1 MIGDTPVPM
10 TTLDRARAL
19 DAEDELAGFRD
30 EFLFPSHPSGRAVY
44 LCGNSLGLQPRATRQ
59 WVLRELEHWAE
70 HAVEGHFRGERP
82 WFAYHEFFAKGAA
95 EVVGARPGEVVVM
108 NGLTVNLH
116 LMLVSFYAP
125 TPSRY
130 RIVIEAGAFPSDR
143 YAVASHARLHG
154 FDPETTV
161 VELAPRAGE
170 DDLRTAD
177 VEAFLAREGGN
188 VALVMLGGVNYYTG
202 QAQDL
207 AAITAAA
214 HACGA
219 RAGFDLAH
227 AAGNLELSLHDW
239 DVDFAVWCTY
249 KYLNSGPGGVACAFV
264 HERWASAPEL
274 PRLAGWWGNDPA
286 TRFTMPDE
294 FVPQP
299 GAAGWQLSNAPVLT
313 MAAFGAS
320 LEIFGRAGMK
330 RLGAKSRA
338 LTGFLESCLRGI
350 DTDLLTIITPTDPA
364 ARGCQL
370 SLRVAERGESVH
382 EALTARGVYCDFRR
396 PDVVRVAPVP
406 LYNSFEDV
414 WFFSEIVREC
424 VT

>member
-1 MIGDTPVPM
+1 M

-19 DAEDELAGFRD
+19 DAKDELAAFRD
-30 EFLFPSHPSGRAVY
+30 EFLFPAHPSGRTVY
-44 LCGNSLGLQPRATRQ
+44 LCGNSLGLQPKATRA
-59 WVLRELEHWAE
+59 WVERELAHWEE

-82 WFAYHEFFAKGAA
+82 WFAYHEFFAQAA
-95 EVVGARPGEVVVM
+95 ADIVGAGPGEVVVM

-125 TPSRY
+125 TAARN
-130 RIVIEAGAFPSDR
+130 RIVIECGAFPSDR

-154 FDPETTV
+154 YDPAEVV
-161 VELAPRAGE
+161 VELAPRPGE
-170 DDLRTAD
+170 DELRTED
-177 VEAFLAREGGN
+177 VEAFLAREGAS

-202 QAQDL
+202 QAHDL
-207 AAITAAA
+207 RAITAAA
-214 HACGA
+214 HAAGA

-227 AAGNLELSLHDW
+227 AAGNLELALHDW

-264 HERWASAPEL
+264 HERWANAPGL
-274 PRLAGWWGNDPA
+274 PRLAGWWGNDPE
-286 TRFTMPDE
+286 TRFTMPDA
-294 FVPQP
+294 FVPQA

-313 MAAFGAS
+313 MAALGAS
-320 LEIFGRAGMK
+320 LEIFGRAGMD
-330 RLGAKSRA
+330 RLGKKSRE
-338 LTGFLESCLRGI
+338 LTGFLDDCLRDI
-350 DTDLLTIITPTDPA
+350 DTDLLTIITPQ

-370 SLRVAERGESVH
+370 SLRVRDRGEAVH
-382 EALTARGVYCDFRR
+382 EALSQRGVFCDFRR

-414 WFFSEIVREC
+414 WFFAQIVREC
-424 VT
+424 VA